1 MRSMTTL
8 LLLLATLATAQEK
21 PQPSKEYKPD
31 FSGLDSIR
39 ARIHTKYGTMVFQL
53 ETKKTPETVA
63 NFMALAE
70 SKFYDK
76 LTFHRVIPGF
86 MAQGGDPKGD
96 GTGGPGWTI
105 KDEFDTTL
113 KHVPGV
119 LSMANSGPGTSG
131 SQFFVVQVAQPH
143 LNGVHTVFGSMRD
156 GWDIPCLIDG
166 GDIID
171 SIRIERFAS
180 KAAAGAA
187 MSKSAPAKPVAASPK
202 R

>member
-8 LLLLATLATAQEK
+8 LLLLATLAAAQEK
-21 PQPSKEYKPD
+21 PLPFKEYKPD

-39 ARIHTKYGTMVFQL
+39 ARIFTRYGVMDFQL
-53 ETKKTPETVA
+53 EKKKTPETVA
-63 NFMALAE
+63 NFVALAE

-105 KDEFDTTL
+105 KDEFDSTL

-143 LNGVHTVFGSMRD
+143 LNGVHTVFAAMRD

-166 GDIID
+166 GDLID
-171 SIRIERFAS
+171 SIRIVRFPSKSPAGVAAAKPAGAS
-180 KAAAGAA
+180 K
-187 MSKSAPAKPVAASPK
+187 

>member
-1 MRSMTTL
+1 VSEEKTIL
-8 LLLLATLATAQEK
+8 LLKTAKGPIEIELFDKLTPVTAGNFLLLAE
-21 PQPSKEYKPD
+21 D
-31 FSGLDSIR
+31 G
-39 ARIHTKYGTMVFQL
+39 
-53 ETKKTPETVA
+53 
-63 NFMALAE
+63 
-70 SKFYDK
+70 FYNG
-76 LTFHRVIPGF
+76 LTFHRVVPGF
-86 MAQGGDPKGD
+86 VIQGGDPKGD

-187 MSKSAPAKPVAASPK
+187 TSKSAPAKPAAASPK